1 MASRLMREVCSDADD
16 ASAVLYLSTSDEAN
30 QHFYKRFGFE
40 IVGQVT
46 SARADLRVAA
56 GEQQL
61 SQLTTCGMARRPH
74 ANEDGSPAAPIVA
87 VGEIEAAGGGG
98 GGDSALLASAVLL
111 GACCAGLALA
121 LGVKPGAA
129 WWDALERL
137 KK

>member
-30 QHFYKRFGFE
+30 QKFYRFGFE

-61 SQLTTCGMARRPH
+61 SQLSKLTARGMARRPH

-87 VGEIEAAGGGG
+87 VGEIEAGGG
-98 GGDSALLASAVLL
+98 ALLASVVVL

-121 LGVKPGAA
+121 LGVKPAAA
-129 WWDALERL
+129 WRDALERL